1 MFRATAMNTIY
12 SGAPYQELPNLSY
25 ISVKMPLY
33 SLLCEKE
40 CQGRKEKDEEP
51 SIDSVDCVSKRTIS
65 SNVLHRT
72 ICHPLSTCSLEN
84 LYILPFPGLMT
95 LATNLGTPL
104 PHGSLWPS
112 RTCIHRLSITEAVSS
127 PNARM
132 VAKTSSGA
140 E

>member
-1 MFRATAMNTIY
+1 MNTIY
-12 SGAPYQELPNLSY
+12 SGAPYQELPNLSC

-51 SIDSVDCVSKRTIS
+51 SIDSVDCMSKRTIS

-72 ICHPLSTCSLEN
+72 ICHSLSTCSLEN

-95 LATNLGTPL
+95 LATHLGTP
-104 PHGSLWPS
+104 PPPRVVMAFKNMHPS
-112 RTCIHRLSITEAVSS
+112 PFHYRGGVLSQCPNGGQDVIRRRVRFS
-127 PNARM
+127 P
-132 VAKTSSGA
+132 K
-140 E
+140 